1 MNTSPD
7 FGPFAAL
14 GILGFVLWL
23 VFTAGIIVL
32 SVWITYT
39 VIWRAE
45 RRGMREFYSQ
55 RPELR

>member
-1 MNTSPD
+1 MNTSTA
-7 FGPFAAL
+7 FRPFAAL
-14 GILGFVLWL
+14 GILSFVLWL

-39 VIWRAE
+39 VIWRAV